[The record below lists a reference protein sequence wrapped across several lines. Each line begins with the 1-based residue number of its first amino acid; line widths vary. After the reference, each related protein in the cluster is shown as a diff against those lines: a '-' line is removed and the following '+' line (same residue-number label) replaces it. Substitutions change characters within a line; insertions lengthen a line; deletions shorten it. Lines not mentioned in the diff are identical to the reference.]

1 MLERNWYWGKDVQEA
16 QSWVSKDIWEQQ
28 SAGDLID
35 GTRKKRMLS
44 WGSVGFTENHTG
56 KNRFIDRNSRKDF
69 SICRSLMA
77 SEKPLL
83 SGKVLSGSKG
93 PFACQN
99 VRELNQ
105 A

>member
-1 MLERNWYWGKDVQEA
+1 MQEA

-35 GTRKKRMLS
+35 GTTKKWMLS
-44 WGSVGFTENHTG
+44 WGSVGFTENCTG
-56 KNRFIDRNSRKDF
+56 KNRLIYRNSRKD
-69 SICRSLMA
+69 LQ
-77 SEKPLL
+77 KPLL
-83 SGKVLSGSKG
+83 SGKALSGSKG
-93 PFACQN
+93 PFTCQN